1 VPRVRLKTLDKAGL
15 LAWSESIGEK
25 PFRGRQ
31 LWSWMY
37 RKGAASF
44 EAMTDLSKDFRR
56 KLSETAKL
64 EELQLVSVTGSPSTG
79 TRKFLWK
86 CADGLQIETVFIPE
100 SDRKT
105 VCVSSQVGCALGC
118 GFCATGGMGFVRDLE
133 SWEII
138 EQVIGVRRAT
148 GIQPTN
154 IVVMGMGEP
163 FLNYQNVINA
173 LAVINDPEGIAIG
186 HRRITIS
193 TSGILPGI
201 VRFTAENRPYRLAI
215 SLNAASDPIRSRI
228 MPVNRKYPL
237 KELMAAA
244 KDYARKTGGRI
255 TFEYVLIR
263 NVNDSMRDA
272 ERLLKLLKNVPC
284 KVNLIP
290 YNPGGGRFE
299 RPEDERISA
308 FLDAIKPLASPVIV
322 RMSRGVDISAAC
334 GQLATKNPERDKR
347 TSRSDQTK
355 RSLQ

>member
-1 VPRVRLKTLDKAGL
+1 MPRVRLKTLDKTGL
-15 LAWSESIGEK
+15 SAWVESIGEK

-37 RKGAASF
+37 RKGASSF
-44 EAMTDLSKDFRR
+44 EAMTDLSRAFRQ
-56 KLSETAKL
+56 KLADSA
-64 EELQLVSVTGSPSTG
+64 ELDALRLVRATGSSSTG

-86 CADGLQIETVFIPE
+86 CADGLRIETVFIPE
-100 SDRKT
+100 ADRKT

-118 GFCATGGMGFVRDLE
+118 GFCATGGMGFVRNLE
-133 SWEII
+133 SWEIV
-138 EQVIGVRRAT
+138 EQMLGVLRET
-148 GIQPTN
+148 GIRPTN

-163 FLNYQNVINA
+163 FLNYDNVMKA
-173 LAVINDPEGIAIG
+173 MAVISDPEGVAIG

-193 TSGILPGI
+193 TAGIPPGI
-201 VRFTAENRPYRLAI
+201 ARFTAEKRPYRLAV
-215 SLNAASDPIRSRI
+215 SLNATSDPIRSRI
-228 MPVNRKYPL
+228 MPVNKKYPL

-244 KDYARKTGGRI
+244 KNYSRKTGGRI

-263 NVNDSMRDA
+263 DVNDSMQDA

-290 YNPGGGRFE
+290 YNPGCGTFK
-299 RPEDERISA
+299 RPEDERVSA

-334 GQLATKNPERDKR
+334 GQLATRIPKNAK
-347 TSRSDQTK
+347 K
-355 RSLQ
+355 AG